1 MKDGTDPVAMK
12 DEDYPP
18 WLWDCLDVMKKASEE
33 DGLEDEFSKSKKK
46 RKAALRKKRAMEAE
60 LMAEGNL
67 EALAPKVPIPE
78 QSVNLPGREG
88 GSLEENLEALKARDQ
103 LTRAMRIDRKAKIK
117 ERNFLKS
124 M

>member
-1 MKDGTDPVAMK
+1 MLNRIGTNTYTA
-12 DEDYPP
+12 
-18 WLWDCLDVMKKASEE
+18 
-33 DGLEDEFSKSKKK
+33 KSKKK

-78 QSVNLPGREG
+78 QSINLPGKEG
-88 GSLEENLEALKARDQ
+88 ASLEENLEALKARDQ

>member
-1 MKDGTDPVAMK
+1 MTSSVRFPSQYVPSHTNSLIA
-12 DEDYPP
+12 
-18 WLWDCLDVMKKASEE
+18 
-33 DGLEDEFSKSKKK
+33 KSKKK

-60 LMAEGNL
+60 IMAGGDL

-78 QSVNLPGREG
+78 QSINLPGKHG
-88 GSLEENLEALKARDQ
+88 ASLEENLEALKARDG
-103 LTRAMRIDRKAKIK
+103 LTRAMRIERKAKIK